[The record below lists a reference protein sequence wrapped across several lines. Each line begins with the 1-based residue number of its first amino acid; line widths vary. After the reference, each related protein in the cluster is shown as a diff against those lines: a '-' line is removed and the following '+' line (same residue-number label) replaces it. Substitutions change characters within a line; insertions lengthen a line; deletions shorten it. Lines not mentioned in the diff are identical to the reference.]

1 MLSELQCDIEGW
13 ADDSG
18 IIGSHHLILLLL
30 CLLSYFLHIP
40 LPLLRLS
47 FLSPHQPNS
56 FLLSSTQPST
66 CLPLVYSP
74 KASRCLS
81 PLLSLHTALGK
92 QAQQRSRSIVCAFV
106 CLRRVSGRKY
116 LLDLHLCVC
125 VLLLIC
131 IQCES
136 ARGERWSH
144 DGRQQ
149 PAHFPS
155 APLVSSEEDR
165 PCHVRRHLPLLSP
178 LHLWLHYSSRCSF
191 RLHIIHAHSNVTPV
205 ANNQCFF
212 MWITMRVKWK

>member
-1 MLSELQCDIEGW
+1 MTAASLALTISSFSSPAC
-13 ADDSG
+13 
-18 IIGSHHLILLLL
+18 
-30 CLLSYFLHIP
+30 CHISFIS
-40 LPLLRLS
+40 L
-47 FLSPHQPNS
+47 FLSSAFPSSHLTNFSSHQPNS

-106 CLRRVSGRKY
+106 CLRRGRKY
-116 LLDLHLCVC
+116 LLDQHLCVC

-144 DGRQQ
+144 NGRQQ

-191 RLHIIHAHSNVTPV
+191 RLHIIHAHSNATPV